1 MNIETNSVLCP
12 GCRNALPVGS
22 LQCPCGYPT
31 IESSQS
37 DILGL
42 YDPVPADPLGEE
54 VRFAPEDDFAE
65 LGDISFET
73 VYPRETVSSKEFFD
87 ETIAVSTETAPSLA
101 TLVDVRPETQPIAS
115 EDSASGRRPL
125 RFIRAAALAATA
137 AAAGGFVVYIAGP
150 SNEPPVAVEQRVIDK
165 QGETDLLKTDIFV
178 SRTPAAAADQSV
190 SPGAEIPIVKDIRKT
205 QPESQVNLA
214 SQADTPVADA
224 SNQPPKNTDA
234 ANVEQVIA
242 NSPANSAANEAKEA
256 KVAGM
261 VIERSGGRKPL
272 ARCSDGT
279 FSYSASREA
288 ACSQRGGVS
297 EWIAD
302 GKPIQK
308 TERGNVAYILGPRGG
323 CYYLNTANQKIY
335 VEKKYCN

>member
-12 GCRNALPVGS
+12 ECCKALPVGNPK
-22 LQCPCGYPT
+22 CPCGYLT

-37 DILGL
+37 VILGI

-54 VRFAPEDDFAE
+54 VRFAPEDDFSE
-65 LGDISFET
+65 VGDISFET
-73 VYPRETVSSKEFFD
+73 IYPGETVSSKEFFD

-125 RFIRAAALAATA
+125 RFIRAAALAAIA

-150 SNEPPVAVEQRVIDK
+150 SNERPVAVEQRAIEK

-190 SPGAEIPIVKDIRKT
+190 SPIAEIPVKDIRKT
-205 QPESQVNLA
+205 QSESQVSLA
-214 SQADTPVADA
+214 SQAHTPVADA

-242 NSPANSAANEAKEA
+242 NAPANSAANEAKEA

-261 VIERSGGRKPL
+261 VIERPAGRKPL
-272 ARCSDGT
+272 ARCADGT

-308 TERGNVAYILGPRGG
+308 AERGNVAYILGPRGG

-335 VEKKYCN
+335 VEKQYCN